1 MNAPVARVSGSLR
14 KRAKARAKA
23 LRMPMMPSL
32 ERRRLQCYLSLMV
45 GDIAALFI
53 GFAMAGVAYA
63 TSSGL
68 YDELLIAQLL
78 LPVYLT
84 VAIYND
90 TYSLGSLRSSRLG
103 MQRGMMAL
111 GLSVAIVTFITFY
124 TKSSA
129 QFSRAGFTLGVVFVA
144 LNMLA
149 VRLMMRRVV
158 RWRCGATVI
167 NELVIDDGGPAISLP
182 RAFHVS
188 AQSFGLVP
196 SLSDPYAMDRI
207 GMMLRNADRVVVSSA
222 PERRAQWAIILKGA
236 NVSGEVIDDSVSEL
250 AAQGARSVGGRG
262 LLQVSIGP
270 LGMRSRL
277 LKRLFDLAAAG
288 SALLA
293 LSPLLLAVALAI
305 KLDDRGPVFFVQRRV
320 GRGNRFFPI
329 FKFRSMSVNKVGRD
343 GTQSAAKNDQR
354 ITRIGRLIR
363 STSIDELPQLLNV
376 LRGDMSLVGPR
387 PHAIGSQAGDK
398 LFWEVDARYWERH
411 ALKPGLTGLAQI
423 RGLRGATDCEEDL
436 AGRLNAD
443 LEYLNGWSLWR
454 DLWIIMSTFKVL
466 VHDRAF

>member
-149 VRLMMRRVV
+149 VRLMMRRA
-158 RWRCGATVI
+158 G
-167 NELVIDDGGPAISLP
+167 
-182 RAFHVS
+182 
-188 AQSFGLVP
+188 
-196 SLSDPYAMDRI
+196 
-207 GMMLRNADRVVVSSA
+207 
-222 PERRAQWAIILKGA
+222 
-236 NVSGEVIDDSVSEL
+236 
-250 AAQGARSVGGRG
+250 
-262 LLQVSIGP
+262 
-270 LGMRSRL
+270 
-277 LKRLFDLAAAG
+277 AAG
-288 SALLA
+288 
-293 LSPLLLAVALAI
+293 
-305 KLDDRGPVFFVQRRV
+305 RR
-320 GRGNRFFPI
+320 
-329 FKFRSMSVNKVGRD
+329 
-343 GTQSAAKNDQR
+343 
-354 ITRIGRLIR
+354 
-363 STSIDELPQLLNV
+363 
-376 LRGDMSLVGPR
+376 
-387 PHAIGSQAGDK
+387 
-398 LFWEVDARYWERH
+398 
-411 ALKPGLTGLAQI
+411 
-423 RGLRGATDCEEDL
+423 
-436 AGRLNAD
+436 
-443 LEYLNGWSLWR
+443 
-454 DLWIIMSTFKVL
+454 
-466 VHDRAF
+466 